1 MERGSTTINIQTNLE
16 QSWATHI
23 QQREKSGL
31 SKATY
36 CKQNNLAYHQYLYW
50 EQKLIKPSVASELI
64 PVEIEQSSA
73 KQLMQS
79 VLECGET
86 NKKQHLLCALNLK
99 NGNVLQI
106 FDAAALNVLIT
117 ILR

>member
-1 MERGSTTINIQTNLE
+1 MERGSTTTNLE

-23 QQREKSGL
+23 RHRDKSGL

-50 EQKLIKPSVASELI
+50 EQKLLKPDVESELI

-79 VLECGET
+79 VAECGET
-86 NKKQHLLCALNLK
+86 NKKQHLLCALNLR
-99 NGNVLQI
+99 NGDVLQI
-106 FDAAALNVLIT
+106 YDATALNVLIT